1 MAQIFK
7 NCNNCGKI
15 LTIDNNKN
23 ITKCESCFCEFETSS
38 LLDDSDRTFF
48 KHFNSAD
55 IDISLKY
62 NALIIQ
68 GNDYIFMQQYQQ
80 AEEAF
85 KQAISLNENR
95 YEAYYGITRAKT
107 QDFQILP
114 DNNDYLE
121 YAKIALSLADDDID
135 SKINANLAKINIY
148 KQKK

>member
-1 MAQIFK
+1 M
-7 NCNNCGKI
+7 
-15 LTIDNNKN
+15 
-23 ITKCESCFCEFETSS
+23 
-38 LLDDSDRTFF
+38 LDDSDRTFF

-148 KQKK
+148 KQKN